1 MLTAGPWVV
10 IPDPGLS
17 ARTLGCHPG
26 PWVVIPDLIRDPV
39 PRAPRT
45 AGHARNDTSVCND
58 TSVGNDTRGPHF
70 LAAVTN
76 FGAGLRGLFRT
87 GFLVTLFVQFAKNLI
102 ADADQQPIGR
112 PVSGGQWRQVGLH
125 ARRRKTFVVMVLQ

>member
-1 MLTAGPWVV
+1 MTEMRLVM
-10 IPDPGLS
+10 PDPP
-17 ARTLGCHPG
+17 A
-26 PWVVIPDLIRDPV
+26 VIPDLIRDPV
-39 PRAPRT
+39 PRDAWI
-45 AGHARNDTSVCND
+45 AGHARNDTSVC
-58 TSVGNDTRGPHF
+58 NDTRGPHF

-112 PVSGGQWRQVGLH
+112 PISGGQWRQVGLH